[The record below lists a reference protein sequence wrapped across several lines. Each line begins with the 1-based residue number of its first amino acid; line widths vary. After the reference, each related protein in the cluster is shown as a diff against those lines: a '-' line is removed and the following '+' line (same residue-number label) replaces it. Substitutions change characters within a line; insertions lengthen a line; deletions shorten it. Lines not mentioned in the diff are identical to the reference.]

1 MGKNKIILLAA
12 GIIMLIAVGGIS
24 AMSVRYRSE
33 QGGTERMTSVVFGG
47 KAKLRNVI
55 ELPLS
60 EVEKLTLEYG
70 SKNIRVYPAEDN
82 AAANGIVIEEYLY
95 SDRAGAKASV
105 SWSGEKEAVVTGGKG
120 LSFVLFGFWPGEGER
135 IEVYIPQKSL
145 KMLSLQ
151 TGSGNITSE
160 TDCIESG
167 GSLAAGAG
175 SGNIRWKNTEAEKIS
190 IQAGSGNLHVEN
202 LKGRITLHTGSGNI
216 TGEKLEG
223 SIDAEAGSGNV
234 RLEEFVGEGKIETS
248 SGNVTVKAESLT
260 GDLAFRAGS
269 GNVNVT
275 IPDDASFHFQAET
288 GSGNIWTDFD
298 QKLSYNKKG
307 NLAQGDVGERPGF
320 HVKAKTN
327 SGNVSVKYR

>member
-1 MGKNKIILLAA
+1 MRKNKIILLAV

-33 QGGTERMTSVVFGG
+33 RGGIERMTAVVFGG

-70 SKNIRVYPAEDN
+70 SKNIRFYPSEDN
-82 AAANGIVIEEYLY
+82 AANAIVIKEYLY
-95 SDRAGAKASV
+95 SDRAGAQASV
-105 SWSGEKEAVVTGGKG
+105 SWPKEKEAVVTGGKG
-120 LSFVLFGFWPGEGER
+120 FTCVIFGFWPGEGER

-160 TDCIESG
+160 TDCIEPG
-167 GSLAAGAG
+167 GSLTAGAG
-175 SGNIRWKNTEAEKIS
+175 SGNISWKNVEAEKIS

-202 LKGRITLHTGSGNI
+202 LKGRIALHTGSGNI

-223 SIDAEAGSGNV
+223 SIDAGAGSGNV
-234 RLEEFVGEGKIETS
+234 RLEGFAGEGKIETS
-248 SGNVTVKAESLT
+248 SGNVTVKAEGLT

-275 IPDDASFHFQAET
+275 IPDDASFHFRAKT
-288 GSGNIWTDFD
+288 GSGIIRTDFD

-307 NLAQGDVGERPGF
+307 NSAEGDVGEKPDF
-320 HVKAKTN
+320 HVEAKTN
-327 SGNVSVKYR
+327 SGNVSVGYR